1 MEGEGGPEDKAAHAA
16 YLEQGRWLFAQACDF
31 LLGVVSMKQLPPMDL
46 PEVAFAGRSNVG
58 KSSLVNALTGRKTLA
73 RTSNTPGRT
82 KELNYFRLGPHTESG
97 EGPALYLVDL
107 PGYGYA
113 RETKTRVE
121 AWTDLVM
128 SYLQGRANLHRVILL
143 IDSRHGVKPND
154 REVMSLLD
162 KAAVSYLAVLTKT
175 DKLKPSELKKVVE
188 ATAAELKKHPAAH
201 PEVIATSSVTKDGIA
216 ELRAHITALVPD
228 LDMGSALAER

>member
-1 MEGEGGPEDKAAHAA
+1 
-16 YLEQGRWLFAQACDF
+16 
-31 LLGVVSMKQLPPMDL
+31 
-46 PEVAFAGRSNVG
+46 
-58 KSSLVNALTGRKTLA
+58 
-73 RTSNTPGRT
+73 
-82 KELNYFRLGPHTESG
+82 
-97 EGPALYLVDL
+97 
-107 PGYGYA
+107 
-113 RETKTRVE
+113 
-121 AWTDLVM
+121 M

-188 ATAAELKKHPAAH
+188 ATAVELKKHPAAH